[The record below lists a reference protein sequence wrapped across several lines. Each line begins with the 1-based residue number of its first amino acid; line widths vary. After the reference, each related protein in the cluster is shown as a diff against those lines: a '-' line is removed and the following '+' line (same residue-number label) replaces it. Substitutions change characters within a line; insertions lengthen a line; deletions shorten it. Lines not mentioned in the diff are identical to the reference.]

1 MDFISKNHQKQLVR
15 YFKHKSDYG
24 YFAPPHL
31 YDENI
36 VEYETNRNDSGIMIY
51 KPPADSNIVMTIL
64 RNRNVNMKMLYGVDR
79 TAAHTVE
86 TKTSILRLEIIIL
99 NTLIDKFRKS
109 CDEVFK
115 SVTEDIFKWN
125 NEIDIKHKN
134 KINLCKKRTSYSIRQ
149 LNGHNDLYTTGRVE
163 TVSCGDMVITQKNT
177 YTCLSDFDFNIFINI
192 LKDNDYEKSKEF
204 LYKKLGIFIQKSLFS
219 NLRSDCLKFNDNN
232 FDSMAEYIYGDGCIG
247 KTKYIYNLCRIIGV
261 NNIHIDN
268 IVCIINNFAN
278 INFLVNKIRTDI
290 KNGSSKTEPFL
301 LLYDEFDKHVT
312 SLINEYKWF
321 ITNYK
326 QQCAMT
332 GSDDDKDNMYIHSRS
347 TKRQN
352 TNVDLN
358 DVNKGILNSINL
370 FTSSLFILKFL
381 GNQNI
386 KEIINTSDIK
396 HSYV

>member
-1 MDFISKNHQKQLVR
+1 
-15 YFKHKSDYG
+15 
-24 YFAPPHL
+24 
-31 YDENI
+31 
-36 VEYETNRNDSGIMIY
+36 
-51 KPPADSNIVMTIL
+51 
-64 RNRNVNMKMLYGVDR
+64 
-79 TAAHTVE
+79 
-86 TKTSILRLEIIIL
+86 
-99 NTLIDKFRKS
+99 
-109 CDEVFK
+109 
-115 SVTEDIFKWN
+115 
-125 NEIDIKHKN
+125 
-134 KINLCKKRTSYSIRQ
+134 
-149 LNGHNDLYTTGRVE
+149 
-163 TVSCGDMVITQKNT
+163 
-177 YTCLSDFDFNIFINI
+177 
-192 LKDNDYEKSKEF
+192 
-204 LYKKLGIFIQKSLFS
+204 
-219 NLRSDCLKFNDNN
+219 
-232 FDSMAEYIYGDGCIG
+232 MAEYIYGDGCIG

-396 HSYV
+396 HSYVTSFDYLFNSNRLYNTKVELPDIQELLEYAKLNNKQIDEDYIKKNKITNLSALIRCMYKDNI